1 MGNNHDK
8 LFVNLVILRKS
19 PFIVMMAQLKEEFSE
34 VTINAFLKMRG
45 KSCTITQASS
55 LRNYTKPQE
64 EDQSKK

>member
-1 MGNNHDK
+1 MGKNHDK

-34 VTINAFLKMRG
+34 VTINVFLKMQGR
-45 KSCTITQASS
+45 SCTITRASL

-64 EDQSKK
+64 EDQFKK